1 MTNEPF
7 LQCIIVVRP
16 GLFVTG
22 LSSTKENFRLRVR
35 FRFRPGTQMPISR
48 FLHSFNCLKYYNVL
62 SFPQGTVAGVVSRG
76 NLRIL
81 GGTDQLPISVF
92 VDVACYAKWIQDQ
105 CQKLDKQ
112 TKCTFNA
119 DPKPKEDI
127 CPDPNTNRTL
137 DPNPGTRG
145 TASHLKSSA
154 ITSLAYALF
163 IIAKIL
169 TSSFH

>member
-1 MTNEPF
+1 M
-7 LQCIIVVRP
+7 
-16 GLFVTG
+16 
-22 LSSTKENFRLRVR
+22 
-35 FRFRPGTQMPISR
+35 
-48 FLHSFNCLKYYNVL
+48 
-62 SFPQGTVAGVVSRG
+62 

-81 GGTDQLPISVF
+81 RATDQLALVPLVSVF

-127 CPDPNTNRTL
+127 CPDPNTDPNL
-137 DPNPGTRG
+137 DPNPSTGGTASPNTDPNLDPNPSNKG
-145 TASHLKSSA
+145 TASHLKSSV

-163 IIAKIL
+163 IIAKT